1 MNPRI
6 ALAAAVAATLTV
18 TAPALLAAPP
28 ADGAKRTPVQLDK
41 NGDGLISRDEAQ
53 ASPRLA
59 ASFDKLDVNKDG
71 LLTRDEMRAGR
82 SKAGDGHRARLD
94 TNKDGL
100 ISREEAKPTQR
111 LSQNFD
117 ALDTNKDGQLSADE
131 LRAARGRGS
140 MANIDTN
147 QDGVVSREEAKASP
161 RIARSFD
168 AIDAD
173 KDGQLTREELAAWRK
188 AHAQHARQSQP
199 APTKP

>member
-6 ALAAAVAATLTV
+6 AVAAAVAATLTAV
-18 TAPALLAAPP
+18 APVLLAAPQGD
-28 ADGAKRTPVQLDK
+28 AAKRTPMQFDK

-53 ASPRLA
+53 ASARLA
-59 ASFDKLDVNKDG
+59 ASFDKLDVDKDG
-71 LLTRDEMRAGR
+71 QLTRDELRAGR
-82 SKAGDGHRARLD
+82 SKTGDGHRARLD

-117 ALDTNKDGQLSADE
+117 ALDTNKDGQLSAEE
-131 LRAARGRGS
+131 LRATRNRGS
-140 MANIDTN
+140 MASLDANK
-147 QDGVVSREEAKASP
+147 DGTISREEAKASP

-188 AHAQHARQSQP
+188 AHAQHARQSQSAP
-199 APTKP
+199 AKP